1 MNNLLTEA
9 KLLLANNRTDK
20 ASRDLMTIEQ
30 RDALADDYA
39 SGKQFLSAS
48 HFHSNT
54 EQRKEFERLFWENIK
69 PPLAAN

>member
-1 MNNLLTEA
+1 MNNILTEA

-20 ASRDLMTIEQ
+20 ASRDLMTTEQ

-39 SGKQFLSAS
+39 RDKHFLSAS

-69 PPLAAN
+69 LKNN